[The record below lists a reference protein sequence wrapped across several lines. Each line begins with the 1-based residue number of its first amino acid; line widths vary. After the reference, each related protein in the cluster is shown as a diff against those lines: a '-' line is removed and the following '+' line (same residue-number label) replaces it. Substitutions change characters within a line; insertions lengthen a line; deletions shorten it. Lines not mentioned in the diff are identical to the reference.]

1 MLTIYPPREELADLL
16 VTGPF
21 ADALRVAIQVRGLS
35 LERLQHR
42 LRVRGA
48 PISVTALSYWQSG
61 RRRPERPESL
71 MALAHLEDVLG
82 LPGTS
87 LSRLLGPP
95 RPRGRSRRR
104 ELSARAPWDGSGLIL
119 TAQHDRVDVAP
130 CGGVRGIRS
139 RQVMQATSAGVDRWI
154 LCHETGSAQN
164 GSALPALT
172 AVRSCRVGRV
182 ARERTN
188 GVLVAELLFEEP
200 LSPGDSIAIEYELI
214 YPHPTVEHTHFR
226 RFAERVHD
234 YVLEIKF
241 PAGSPPASCE
251 QFASGPAGAEMF
263 GGGRP
268 APVDTWGY
276 AHAAAIDFGPGIYG
290 MRWTAAA
297 NASESSSQGA

>member
-61 RRRPERPESL
+61 RRRPERAESL
-71 MALAHLEDVLG
+71 KALAQLEDVLG
-82 LPGTS
+82 LPGTA

-104 ELSARAPWDGSGLIL
+104 EQPARAAWDGSGLLL
-119 TAQHDRVDVAP
+119 TAQHDRVEVAP
-130 CGGVRGIRS
+130 CGGVRGVRS
-139 RQVMQATSAGVDRWI
+139 RQVMQATATGVDRWI
-154 LCHETGSAQN
+154 LCQETGSTQ
-164 GSALPALT
+164 PALT
-172 AVRSCRVGRV
+172 AIRACRVGRI
-182 ARERTN
+182 ARERTS
-188 GVLVAELLFEEP
+188 GVLVAELMFDEP
-200 LSPGDSIAIEYELI
+200 ITPGDSIAIEYELI

-241 PAGSPPASCE
+241 PAGAPPASCE
-251 QFASGPAGAEMF
+251 QFASGPAGTEMY
-263 GGGRP
+263 GGARP

-276 AHAAAIDFGPGIYG
+276 AHAAALDFGPGLYG
-290 MRWTAAA
+290 MRWTAPA
-297 NASESSSQGA
+297 NASGSSSQGK

>member
-42 LRVRGA
+42 LKVRGA

-82 LPGTS
+82 LPES
-87 LSRLLGPP
+87 ALSRLLGPP

-104 ELSARAPWDGSGLIL
+104 EPSARAAWDSSGLVL
-119 TAQHDRVDVAP
+119 TAQHDRVDVAS
-130 CGGVRGIRS
+130 CGGVRGVRS
-139 RQVMQATSAGVDRWI
+139 RQVMRASSANVDRWI
-154 LCHETGSAQN
+154 LCQETGSAQ
-164 GSALPALT
+164 PALT
-172 AVRSCRVGRV
+172 AVRSCRVGRI

-188 GVLVAELLFEEP
+188 GVLVAELLFDEP
-200 LSPGDSIAIEYELI
+200 ISAGESVAIEYELV
-214 YPHPTVEHTHFR
+214 YPHPTAEHTHFR

-241 PAGSPPASCE
+241 QDAPDACE
-251 QFASGPAGAEMF
+251 QFATGPAGTEA
-263 GGGRP
+263 GGV
-268 APVDTWGY
+268 APTAVDDGGY
-276 AHAAAIDFGPGIYG
+276 AHAAALDFGPGVYG
-290 MRWTAAA
+290 MRWSSPA
-297 NASESSSQGA
+297 NATGSSTHGK

>member
-42 LRVRGA
+42 LKVRGA

-71 MALAHLEDVLG
+71 MALTHLEDVLG
-82 LPGTS
+82 LPES
-87 LSRLLGPP
+87 ALSRLLGPP

-104 ELSARAPWDGSGLIL
+104 EPSARAAWDSSGLVL

-139 RQVMQATSAGVDRWI
+139 RQVMRANSAGVDRWI
-154 LCHETGSAQN
+154 LCQETGSAQ
-164 GSALPALT
+164 PALT
-172 AVRSCRVGRV
+172 AVRSCRVGRI

-188 GVLVAELLFEEP
+188 GVLVAELLFDEP
-200 LSPGDSIAIEYELI
+200 ISAGESVAIEYELI
-214 YPHPTVEHTHFR
+214 YPHPTAEHTHFR

-241 PAGSPPASCE
+241 QDAPDACE
-251 QFASGPAGAEMF
+251 QFATGPAGTEA
-263 GGGRP
+263 GGVAP
-268 APVDTWGY
+268 AAVDDGGY
-276 AHAAAIDFGPGIYG
+276 AHAAALDFGPGVYG
-290 MRWTAAA
+290 MRW
-297 NASESSSQGA
+297 SSSAKFRGSSTHGK

>member
-42 LRVRGA
+42 LKVRGA

-82 LPGTS
+82 LPETA

-104 ELSARAPWDGSGLIL
+104 ELSARAPWDGSGLVL

-130 CGGVRGIRS
+130 CGGVRGVRS
-139 RQVMQATSAGVDRWI
+139 RQVMQVTSANVDRWI
-154 LCHETGSAQN
+154 LCQETGSAQ
-164 GSALPALT
+164 PALT

-188 GVLVAELLFEEP
+188 GVLVAELLFDEP
-200 LSPGDSIAIEYELI
+200 ISPGNSIAIEYELI

-241 PAGSPPASCE
+241 PAESLPASCE
-251 QFASGPAGAEMF
+251 QFASGPAGTEMY
-263 GGGRP
+263 GGARL

-276 AHAAAIDFGPGIYG
+276 AHAAALDFGPGLYG

-297 NASESSSQGA
+297 SASRSSSQGK

>member
-1 MLTIYPPREELADLL
+1 MLSIHPAREELADLL

-21 ADALRVAIQVRGLS
+21 AEALRVAIQVRGLS

-42 LRVRGA
+42 LRTRGT

-71 MALAHLEDVLG
+71 AALACLEDVLG
-82 LPGTS
+82 LPEAA

-104 ELSARAPWDGSGLIL
+104 EESARAPWDGCGLVL
-119 TAQHDRVDVAP
+119 TAQHDQVDVAP
-130 CGGVRGIRS
+130 CGGVRGVRS
-139 RQVMQATSAGVDRWI
+139 RQVMRAKAGAVDRWV
-154 LCHETGSAQN
+154 LCHETGGTQ
-164 GSALPALT
+164 PALT

-188 GVLVAELLFEEP
+188 GVLVAELMFDEP
-200 LSPGDSIAIEYELI
+200 IRAGQSIAIEYELV

-226 RFAERVHD
+226 RFAEPVHD
-234 YVLEIKF
+234 YVLEIRF
-241 PAGSPPASCE
+241 TTEPASCE

-263 GGGRP
+263 GGARP
-268 APVDTWGY
+268 ARVGRGGRV
-276 AHAAAIDFGPGIYG
+276 HAAATDFGPGLYG
-290 MRWTAAA
+290 MRWTAAE
-297 NASESSSQGA
+297 NASGSSSHG

>member
-42 LRVRGA
+42 LKVRGA

-71 MALAHLEDVLG
+71 MALAQLENVLG
-82 LPGTS
+82 LPETA

-104 ELSARAPWDGSGLIL
+104 EQPARSAWDGSGLVV

-130 CGGVRGIRS
+130 CGGVRGVRS
-139 RQVMQATSAGVDRWI
+139 RQVMQASTTGVDRWI
-154 LCHETGSAQN
+154 LCQETGSAQ
-164 GSALPALT
+164 PAVT
-172 AVRSCRVGRV
+172 AVRSCRVGRI

-188 GVLVAELLFEEP
+188 GVLVAEMVFDEP
-200 LSPGDSIAIEYELI
+200 ISAGDSIAIEYELI
-214 YPHPTVEHTHFR
+214 YPHPTAEHTHFR
-226 RFAERVHD
+226 RFGERVHD

-241 PAGSPPASCE
+241 EEPPASCE
-251 QFASGPAGAEMF
+251 QFASGPAGAEMSS
-263 GGGRP
+263 GARP
-268 APVDTWGY
+268 VPVDESGY
-276 AHAAAIDFGPGIYG
+276 AHAAALDFGPGLYG
-290 MRWTAAA
+290 MRW
-297 NASESSSQGA
+297 SSSANLPGSSTQGK

>member
-21 ADALRVAIQVRGLS
+21 ADALRVAIQLRGLS

-42 LRVRGA
+42 LRMRGA

-61 RRRPERPESL
+61 RRRPERPESM

-82 LPGTS
+82 LQENA

-104 ELSARAPWDGSGLIL
+104 ELSARAQWDSSGLVL

-130 CGGVRGIRS
+130 CGGVRGVRS
-139 RQVMQATSAGVDRWI
+139 RQVVQARTADVDRWI
-154 LCHETGSAQN
+154 LCQETGSAQ
-164 GSALPALT
+164 PALT

-188 GVLVAELLFEEP
+188 GVLVAELLFDEP
-200 LSPGDSIAIEYELI
+200 LAAGTSIAIEYELI

-241 PAGSPPASCE
+241 PAESPPASCE
-251 QFASGPAGAEMF
+251 QFASGPAGTEMF
-263 GGGRP
+263 GGARP
-268 APVDTWGY
+268 APVDAWGY
-276 AHAAAIDFGPGIYG
+276 AHAAALDFGPGLYG

-297 NASESSSQGA
+297 NASGSSTQGK

>member
-42 LRVRGA
+42 LKVRGA

-71 MALAHLEDVLG
+71 MALAQLENVLG
-82 LPGTS
+82 LPETA

-104 ELSARAPWDGSGLIL
+104 EQPARSAWDGSGLVV

-130 CGGVRGIRS
+130 CGGVRGVRS
-139 RQVMQATSAGVDRWI
+139 RQVMQAITTGVDRWI
-154 LCHETGSAQN
+154 LCQETGSAQ
-164 GSALPALT
+164 PAVT
-172 AVRSCRVGRV
+172 AVRSCRVGRI

-188 GVLVAELLFEEP
+188 GVLVAEMVFDEP
-200 LSPGDSIAIEYELI
+200 ISAGDSIAIEYELI
-214 YPHPTVEHTHFR
+214 YPHPTAEHTHFR

-241 PAGSPPASCE
+241 EEPPASCE
-251 QFASGPAGAEMF
+251 QFASGSAGTETS
-263 GGGRP
+263 GGARP
-268 APVDTWGY
+268 VPVDEGGY
-276 AHAAAIDFGPGIYG
+276 AHAAALDFGPGLYG
-290 MRWTAAA
+290 MRWTVAA
-297 NASESSSQGA
+297 NATGSSTQGK

>member
-1 MLTIYPPREELADLL
+1 MLAIYPPREELADLL

-71 MALAHLEDVLG
+71 RALAHLEDVLG
-82 LPGTS
+82 LPDTA

-104 ELSARAPWDGSGLIL
+104 EAPPRSPWDGSGLVL
-119 TAQHDRVDVAP
+119 TAQHDRVDVAS
-130 CGGVRGIRS
+130 CGGVRGIRT
-139 RQVMQATSAGVDRWI
+139 RQVVQATAAGVDRWI
-154 LCHETGSAQN
+154 LCQETGSAQ
-164 GSALPALT
+164 PAVT
-172 AVRSCRVGRV
+172 AIRSCRVGRV

-188 GVLVAELLFEEP
+188 GVLVAELMFEEP
-200 LSPGDSIAIEYELI
+200 LSPDESVAIEYELI
-214 YPHPTVEHTHFR
+214 YPSPTAEHTHFR
-226 RFAERVHD
+226 RFGERVHD

-241 PAGSPPASCE
+241 PLDAPPVSCE
-251 QFASGPAGAEMF
+251 RFATGPAGAEMS
-263 GGGRP
+263 GGARQE
-268 APVDTWGY
+268 PVDAWGY
-276 AHAAAIDFGPGIYG
+276 AHTAALDFGPGLYG
-290 MRWTAAA
+290 MRWSMPVTAAV
-297 NASESSSQGA
+297 NATRSSTNGK

>member
-42 LRVRGA
+42 LKVRGA

-71 MALAHLEDVLG
+71 MALAQLENVLG
-82 LPGTS
+82 LPETA

-104 ELSARAPWDGSGLIL
+104 EQPARSVWDGSGLVV

-130 CGGVRGIRS
+130 CGGVRGVRS
-139 RQVMQATSAGVDRWI
+139 RQVMQASTTGVDRWI
-154 LCHETGSAQN
+154 LCQETGSAQ
-164 GSALPALT
+164 PAVT
-172 AVRSCRVGRV
+172 AVRSCRVGRI

-188 GVLVAELLFEEP
+188 GVLVAEMVFDEP
-200 LSPGDSIAIEYELI
+200 ISAGDSIAIEYELI
-214 YPHPTVEHTHFR
+214 YPHPTAEHTHFR

-241 PAGSPPASCE
+241 EEPPAACE
-251 QFASGPAGAEMF
+251 QFASGPAGAETS
-263 GGGRP
+263 GGARTV
-268 APVDTWGY
+268 PVDEGGY
-276 AHAAAIDFGPGIYG
+276 AHAAALGFGPGLYG

-297 NASESSSQGA
+297 NATGSSTQGK

>member
-1 MLTIYPPREELADLL
+1 MLTIHPPHEELADLL

-42 LRVRGA
+42 LKLRGA

-71 MALAHLEDVLG
+71 RALAQLEDVLG
-82 LPGTS
+82 LPETA

-104 ELSARAPWDGSGLIL
+104 QTSARTPWDGSGLVL
-119 TAQHDRVDVAP
+119 TAQHDRVEVAP
-130 CGGVRGIRS
+130 CGGVLGVRS
-139 RQVMQATSAGVDRWI
+139 RQVMQARAADVDRWI
-154 LCHETGSAQN
+154 LCQETGSAQ
-164 GSALPALT
+164 PALT
-172 AVRSCRVGRV
+172 AVRSCQVGRV

-188 GVLVAELLFEEP
+188 GVLVAELVFDEP
-200 LSPGDSIAIEYELI
+200 ISTGDCVAIEYELI
-214 YPHPTVEHTHFR
+214 YPRPTAEHTHFR

-241 PAGSPPASCE
+241 PAGSPPESCE
-251 QFASGPAGAEMF
+251 QFASGPAGAELS
-263 GGGRP
+263 GGTRP
-268 APVDTWGY
+268 APVDEGGY
-276 AHAAAIDFGPGIYG
+276 AHAAALDFGPGLYG

-297 NASESSSQGA
+297 NAAGSSTQGK

>member
-21 ADALRVAIQVRGLS
+21 ADALRVAIQLRGLS

-42 LRVRGA
+42 LRMRGA

-61 RRRPERPESL
+61 RRRPERPESM

-82 LPGTS
+82 LQENA

-104 ELSARAPWDGSGLIL
+104 ELSARALWDSSGLVL

-130 CGGVRGIRS
+130 CGGVRGVRS
-139 RQVMQATSAGVDRWI
+139 RQVMQARTANVDRWI
-154 LCHETGSAQN
+154 LCQETGSAQ
-164 GSALPALT
+164 PALT
-172 AVRSCRVGRV
+172 AVRSCRVGRI

-188 GVLVAELLFEEP
+188 GVLVAELLFDEP
-200 LSPGDSIAIEYELI
+200 LAAGSSIAIEYELI

-241 PAGSPPASCE
+241 PAESPPASCE
-251 QFASGPAGAEMF
+251 QFASGPAGTEMS
-263 GGGRP
+263 GGARP
-268 APVDTWGY
+268 APVDAWGY
-276 AHAAAIDFGPGIYG
+276 AHAAALDFGPGLYG

-297 NASESSSQGA
+297 NASGSSTQGK

>member
-82 LPGTS
+82 LPETS

-104 ELSARAPWDGSGLIL
+104 ELSSRAPWDGSGLVL

-130 CGGVRGIRS
+130 CGGVRGVRS

-154 LCHETGSAQN
+154 LCHETGSAEV
-164 GSALPALT
+164 LPALT

-188 GVLVAELLFEEP
+188 GVLVAELLFDDP
-200 LSPGDSIAIEYELI
+200 ISPGDSVAIEYELI

-226 RFAERVHD
+226 RFGERVHD

-251 QFASGPAGAEMF
+251 QFASGPAGTEMF
-263 GGGRP
+263 GGARP

-276 AHAAAIDFGPGIYG
+276 AHAAALDFGPGLYG

-297 NASESSSQGA
+297 RASGSSSQGK

>member
-82 LPGTS
+82 VPEAS

-119 TAQHDRVDVAP
+119 TAQHDRVDVAS
-130 CGGVRGIRS
+130 CGGVRGVRS

-154 LCHETGSAQN
+154 LCHES

-188 GVLVAELLFEEP
+188 GVLVAELLFDEP
-200 LSPGDSIAIEYELI
+200 ISPGDSIAIEYELI
-214 YPHPTVEHTHFR
+214 YPHPTVEHSHFR

-241 PAGSPPASCE
+241 QSPPATCE
-251 QFASGPAGAEMF
+251 QFASGPAGTEMF
-263 GGGRP
+263 GGARP
-268 APVDTWGY
+268 APIDTWGY
-276 AHAAAIDFGPGIYG
+276 AHAAALDFGPGLYG
-290 MRWTAAA
+290 MRWTAPA

>member
-71 MALAHLEDVLG
+71 RALAHLEDVLG
-82 LPGTS
+82 LPRTA

-104 ELSARAPWDGSGLIL
+104 EVSPRAAWDGSGLVL
-119 TAQHDRVDVAP
+119 TAQQDRVDVAP
-130 CGGVRGIRS
+130 CGGVRGVRS
-139 RQVMQATSAGVDRWI
+139 RQVMQATKAGVDRWV
-154 LCHETGSAQN
+154 LCQETGSAQ
-164 GSALPALT
+164 PALT
-172 AVRSCRVGRV
+172 AIRSCRVGRT
-182 ARERTN
+182 ARERTS
-188 GVLVAELLFEEP
+188 GVLVAELLFPEP
-200 LSPGDSIAIEYELI
+200 LCADESIAIEYELV
-214 YPHPTVEHTHFR
+214 YPRPTAEHTHFR

-241 PAGSPPASCE
+241 PVGATPAVCE
-251 QFASGPAGAEMF
+251 QFASGPAGVELS
-263 GGGRP
+263 GGVRP
-268 APVDTWGY
+268 APVDAWGY
-276 AHAAAIDFGPGIYG
+276 AHAAALDFGPGLYG
-290 MRWTAAA
+290 MRWTAPVTAEENAA
-297 NASESSSQGA
+297 GSSANGK

>member
-1 MLTIYPPREELADLL
+1 MLTIHPPHEELADLL

-42 LRVRGA
+42 LKLRGA
-48 PISVTALSYWQSG
+48 PVSVTALSYWQSG

-71 MALAHLEDVLG
+71 RALAQLEDVLG
-82 LPGTS
+82 LPETA

-104 ELSARAPWDGSGLIL
+104 QTSARTPWDGSGLVL
-119 TAQHDRVDVAP
+119 TAQHDRVEVAP
-130 CGGVRGIRS
+130 CGGVLGVRS
-139 RQVMQATSAGVDRWI
+139 RQVMQARSADVDRWI
-154 LCHETGSAQN
+154 LCQETGSAQ
-164 GSALPALT
+164 PALT
-172 AVRSCRVGRV
+172 AVRSCQVGRV

-188 GVLVAELLFEEP
+188 GVLVAELVFDEP
-200 LSPGDSIAIEYELI
+200 ISAGDSVAIEYELI
-214 YPHPTVEHTHFR
+214 YPHPTAEHTHFR

-241 PAGSPPASCE
+241 PAGSPPESCE
-251 QFASGPAGAEMF
+251 QFASGPAGAESS
-263 GGGRP
+263 GGTRP
-268 APVDTWGY
+268 APVDDGGY
-276 AHAAAIDFGPGIYG
+276 AHAAALDFGPGLYG

-297 NASESSSQGA
+297 NAAGSSTQGK

>member
-42 LRVRGA
+42 LRMRGA

-82 LPGTS
+82 LPETA

-104 ELSARAPWDGSGLIL
+104 ELSARAPWDGSGLVL
-119 TAQHDRVDVAP
+119 TAQHDRVDVAS
-130 CGGVRGIRS
+130 CGGVRGVRS

-154 LCHETGSAQN
+154 LCHETGSAQT

-172 AVRSCRVGRV
+172 AVRACRVGRI

-188 GVLVAELLFEEP
+188 GVLVAELLFDEP
-200 LSPGDSIAIEYELI
+200 MSAGDSIAIEYELI

-226 RFAERVHD
+226 RFAEPVHD

-241 PAGSPPASCE
+241 PVESPPASCE
-251 QFASGPAGAEMF
+251 QFASGPAGTEMF
-263 GGGRP
+263 GGARP
-268 APVDTWGY
+268 APVDAWGY
-276 AHAAAIDFGPGIYG
+276 AHAAALDFGPGLYG

-297 NASESSSQGA
+297 NASGSSTQGK

>member
-21 ADALRVAIQVRGLS
+21 ADALRVAIQLRGLS

-42 LRVRGA
+42 LKVRGA

-82 LPGTS
+82 LPETA

-104 ELSARAPWDGSGLIL
+104 DMSARAPWDGSGLVL

-130 CGGVRGIRS
+130 CGGVRGVRS

-154 LCHETGSAQN
+154 LCHEAGSAR
-164 GSALPALT
+164 GTVLPALT

-182 ARERTN
+182 ARERTS
-188 GVLVAELLFEEP
+188 GVLVAELLFDEP
-200 LSPGDSIAIEYELI
+200 IAPGDSVAIEYELI

-241 PAGSPPASCE
+241 PAECPPASCE
-251 QFASGPAGAEMF
+251 QFTSGPVGTEMF
-263 GGGRP
+263 GGART
-268 APVDTWGY
+268 APVDAWGY
-276 AHAAAIDFGPGIYG
+276 AHAAALDFGPGLYG

-297 NASESSSQGA
+297 NASGSSTQGK

>member
-21 ADALRVAIQVRGLS
+21 ADALRVAIQLRGLS

-42 LRVRGA
+42 LRMRGA

-61 RRRPERPESL
+61 RRRPERPESM

-82 LPGTS
+82 LQENA

-104 ELSARAPWDGSGLIL
+104 QLSARAQWDSSGLVL

-130 CGGVRGIRS
+130 CGGVRGVRS
-139 RQVMQATSAGVDRWI
+139 RQVMQARTADVDRWI
-154 LCHETGSAQN
+154 LCQETGSAQ
-164 GSALPALT
+164 PALT
-172 AVRSCRVGRV
+172 AVRSCRVGRI

-188 GVLVAELLFEEP
+188 GVLVAELLFDEP
-200 LSPGDSIAIEYELI
+200 LAAGTSIAIEYELI

-241 PAGSPPASCE
+241 PAESPPASCE
-251 QFASGPAGAEMF
+251 QFASGPAGTEMS
-263 GGGRP
+263 GGARP
-268 APVDTWGY
+268 APVDAWGY
-276 AHAAAIDFGPGIYG
+276 AHAAALDFGPGLYG

-297 NASESSSQGA
+297 NASGSSTQGK

>member
-42 LRVRGA
+42 LKTRGA
-48 PISVTALSYWQSG
+48 PVSVTALSYWQSG

-82 LPGTS
+82 LPEAA

-104 ELSARAPWDGSGLIL
+104 DVSARAPWGSSGLVL

-130 CGGVRGIRS
+130 CGGVRGVRS
-139 RQVMQATSAGVDRWI
+139 RQVMQATAAGVDRWI
-154 LCHETGSAQN
+154 LCQETGSAQ
-164 GSALPALT
+164 PALT
-172 AVRSCRVGRV
+172 AVRSCRVGRI

-188 GVLVAELLFEEP
+188 GVLVAELLFDEP
-200 LSPGDSIAIEYELI
+200 ISPGDSTAIEYELI

-226 RFAERVHD
+226 RFTERVHD

-251 QFASGPAGAEMF
+251 QFASGPSGTELS
-263 GGGRP
+263 GGGARP
-268 APVDTWGY
+268 APVDAWGY
-276 AHAAAIDFGPGIYG
+276 AHAAALDFGPGLYG

-297 NASESSSQGA
+297 NASGSSSQGT

>member
-21 ADALRVAIQVRGLS
+21 ADALRVAIQLRGLS

-42 LRVRGA
+42 LRMRGA

-61 RRRPERPESL
+61 RRRPERPES
-71 MALAHLEDVLG
+71 MRALAHLEDVLG
-82 LPGTS
+82 LQENA

-104 ELSARAPWDGSGLIL
+104 ELSARAQWDSSGLVL

-130 CGGVRGIRS
+130 CGGVRGVRS
-139 RQVMQATSAGVDRWI
+139 RQVMQARTANVDRWI
-154 LCHETGSAQN
+154 LCQETGSAQ
-164 GSALPALT
+164 PALT

-188 GVLVAELLFEEP
+188 GVLVAELLFDEP
-200 LSPGDSIAIEYELI
+200 LAAGTSIAIEYELI

-251 QFASGPAGAEMF
+251 QFASGPAGTEMF
-263 GGGRP
+263 GGARP
-268 APVDTWGY
+268 APVDAWGY
-276 AHAAAIDFGPGIYG
+276 AHAAALDFGPGLYG

-297 NASESSSQGA
+297 NASGSSTQGK

>member
-42 LRVRGA
+42 LKVRGA

-82 LPGTS
+82 LPEAA

-104 ELSARAPWDGSGLIL
+104 DQSARAPWDGSGLVL

-130 CGGVRGIRS
+130 CGGVRAVRS
-139 RQVMQATSAGVDRWI
+139 RQVMQVTSAGVDRWI
-154 LCHETGSAQN
+154 LCHETGSAQ
-164 GSALPALT
+164 GTVLPALT
-172 AVRSCRVGRV
+172 AVRSCRVGRI

-188 GVLVAELLFEEP
+188 GVLVAELLFDETI
-200 LSPGDSIAIEYELI
+200 SPGDSIAIEYELI

-241 PAGSPPASCE
+241 PTGSPPASCE
-251 QFASGPAGAEMF
+251 QFASGPAGTEMF
-263 GGGRP
+263 SGARP
-268 APVDTWGY
+268 APVDVWGY
-276 AHAAAIDFGPGIYG
+276 AHAAALDFGPGLYG
-290 MRWTAAA
+290 MRWTVAA
-297 NASESSSQGA
+297 NASGSSSQGA

>member
-82 LPGTS
+82 LPETA

-104 ELSARAPWDGSGLIL
+104 EVPPRAPWDGSGLLL

-130 CGGVRGIRS
+130 CGGVRGVRS
-139 RQVMQATSAGVDRWI
+139 RQVMQATAAGVDRWI
-154 LCHETGSAQN
+154 LCQETGSAQ
-164 GSALPALT
+164 PALT
-172 AVRSCRVGRV
+172 AIRACRVGRL

-188 GVLVAELLFEEP
+188 GVLVAELLFDGP
-200 LSPGDSIAIEYELI
+200 IAPGQSIAIEYELI

-226 RFAERVHD
+226 RFGERVHD

-241 PAGSPPASCE
+241 SGEDPPASCE
-251 QFASGPAGAEMF
+251 QFASGPAGTEMF
-263 GGGRP
+263 GGARP
-268 APVDTWGY
+268 APVDAWGY
-276 AHAAAIDFGPGIYG
+276 AHAAALDFGPGLYG
-290 MRWTAAA
+290 MRWTVPVNAAG
-297 NASESSSQGA
+297 SSSHGQ

>member
-42 LRVRGA
+42 LKVRGA

-61 RRRPERPESL
+61 RRRPERPESM

-82 LPGTS
+82 LRKAA

-104 ELSARAPWDGSGLIL
+104 DQSARASWDGSGLVL

-139 RQVMQATSAGVDRWI
+139 RQVLRAKAAGVDRWI
-154 LCHETGSAQN
+154 LCHDTGSAQ
-164 GSALPALT
+164 PALT

-188 GVLVAELLFEEP
+188 GVLVAELVFDEP
-200 LSPGDSIAIEYELI
+200 ISAGESIAIEYELI
-214 YPHPTVEHTHFR
+214 YPHPTAEHTHFR
-226 RFAERVHD
+226 RFAEPVQD
-234 YVLEIKF
+234 YALEIRF
-241 PAGSPPASCE
+241 AAEPASCE
-251 QFASGPAGAEMF
+251 QFASGPAGAESA
-263 GGGRP
+263 GVRP
-268 APVDTWGY
+268 APVDDGGR
-276 AHAAAIDFGPGIYG
+276 AHAAATGFGPGVYG

-297 NASESSSQGA
+297 NTSGSSSQG

>member
-42 LRVRGA
+42 LKVRGA

-71 MALAHLEDVLG
+71 MALTHLEDVLG
-82 LPGTS
+82 LPES
-87 LSRLLGPP
+87 ALSRLLGPP

-104 ELSARAPWDGSGLIL
+104 EPSAWAAWDSSGLVL

-130 CGGVRGIRS
+130 CGGVRGVRS
-139 RQVMQATSAGVDRWI
+139 RQVMRANSAAVDRWI
-154 LCHETGSAQN
+154 LCQETGSAQ
-164 GSALPALT
+164 PALT

-188 GVLVAELLFEEP
+188 GVLVAELLFDEP
-200 LSPGDSIAIEYELI
+200 ISAGESVAIEYELI
-214 YPHPTVEHTHFR
+214 YPHPTAEHTHFR

-241 PAGSPPASCE
+241 QAEPDACE
-251 QFASGPAGAEMF
+251 EFASGPAGTEMF
-263 GGGRP
+263 GARP
-268 APVDTWGY
+268 APVDDGGY
-276 AHAAAIDFGPGIYG
+276 AHAAALDFGPGVYG

-297 NASESSSQGA
+297 NATGSSTQGK

>member
-21 ADALRVAIQVRGLS
+21 ADALRVAIQMRGLS

-42 LRVRGA
+42 LRMRGA

-82 LPGTS
+82 LPETA

-104 ELSARAPWDGSGLIL
+104 EVSARTPWNGSGLVL
-119 TAQHDRVDVAP
+119 TAQHDRVDVAS
-130 CGGVRGIRS
+130 CGGVRGVRS

-154 LCHETGSAQN
+154 LCHETGSVQ
-164 GSALPALT
+164 PALT

-188 GVLVAELLFEEP
+188 GVLVAELLFDEP
-200 LSPGDSIAIEYELI
+200 MSAGASIAIEYELI

-226 RFAERVHD
+226 RFAGRVHD

-241 PAGSPPASCE
+241 PVESPPASCE
-251 QFASGPAGAEMF
+251 QFASGPAGTEMF
-263 GGGRP
+263 GGARP
-268 APVDTWGY
+268 APVDAWGY
-276 AHAAAIDFGPGIYG
+276 AHAAALDFGPGLYG
-290 MRWTAAA
+290 MRWTVAA
-297 NASESSSQGA
+297 NASGSSSQGT

>member
-1 MLTIYPPREELADLL
+1 MLTVRPPREELAGLL

-21 ADALRVAIQVRGLS
+21 ADALRVAIRVRGLS

-82 LPGTS
+82 LRRTA

-104 ELSARAPWDGSGLIL
+104 EASAGTRWDSSGLVL

-130 CGGVRGIRS
+130 CGGVRGVRS
-139 RQVMQATSAGVDRWI
+139 RQVMQATSTGVDRWV
-154 LCHETGSAQN
+154 LCQETGSAQ
-164 GSALPALT
+164 PALT
-172 AVRSCRVGRV
+172 AVRSCQVGRV
-182 ARERTN
+182 ARERTS
-188 GVLVAELLFEEP
+188 GVLVAELVFDEP
-200 LSPGDSIAIEYELI
+200 ISAGESIAIEYELT
-214 YPHPTVEHTHFR
+214 YPRPTAEHTHFR

-241 PAGSPPASCE
+241 PHGSAPASCE
-251 QFASGPAGAEMF
+251 QFASVPAGAETP
-263 GGGRP
+263 GGARTAAVDDSGR
-268 APVDTWGY
+268 
-276 AHAAAIDFGPGIYG
+276 AHAAALDFGPGLYG
-290 MRWTAAA
+290 MRWSVAA
-297 NASESSSQGA
+297 NDSGSSSQGK

>member
-71 MALAHLEDVLG
+71 MALAQLEDVLG
-82 LPGTS
+82 LPGGA

-104 ELSARAPWDGSGLIL
+104 EQSARAPWDGSGLML

-130 CGGVRGIRS
+130 CGGVRSIRS
-139 RQVMQATSAGVDRWI
+139 RQVMQATSANVDRWI
-154 LCHETGSAQN
+154 LCHETGSAQ
-164 GSALPALT
+164 GAALPALT

-188 GVLVAELLFEEP
+188 GVLVAELLFDEP
-200 LSPGDSIAIEYELI
+200 ISPGASIAIEYELI

-241 PAGSPPASCE
+241 PADSPPASCE
-251 QFASGPAGAEMF
+251 QFASGPAGSEMF
-263 GGGRP
+263 GGARP

-276 AHAAAIDFGPGIYG
+276 AHAAALDFGPGLYG

-297 NASESSSQGA
+297 NASGSSSQGL

>member
-21 ADALRVAIQVRGLS
+21 ADALRVAIQLRGLS

-42 LRVRGA
+42 LRMRGA

-61 RRRPERPESL
+61 RRRPERPESM

-82 LPGTS
+82 LQENA

-104 ELSARAPWDGSGLIL
+104 ELPARAQWDSSGLVV

-130 CGGVRGIRS
+130 CGGVRGVRS
-139 RQVMQATSAGVDRWI
+139 RQVVQARTADVDRWI
-154 LCHETGSAQN
+154 LCQETGSAQ
-164 GSALPALT
+164 PALS

-188 GVLVAELLFEEP
+188 GVLVAELLFDEP
-200 LSPGDSIAIEYELI
+200 LAAGSSIAIEYELI

-226 RFAERVHD
+226 RFSERVHA

-241 PAGSPPASCE
+241 PAESPPASCE
-251 QFASGPAGAEMF
+251 QFASGPAGTEMP
-263 GGGRP
+263 GGARP
-268 APVDTWGY
+268 APVDAWGY
-276 AHAAAIDFGPGIYG
+276 AHAAALDFGPGLYG

-297 NASESSSQGA
+297 NASESSSQGK

>member
-42 LRVRGA
+42 LKVRGA

-82 LPGTS
+82 LPES
-87 LSRLLGPP
+87 ALSRLLGPP

-104 ELSARAPWDGSGLIL
+104 EPSARAAWDSSGLAL
-119 TAQHDRVDVAP
+119 TAQHDRVDVAA
-130 CGGVRGIRS
+130 CGGVRGVRS
-139 RQVMQATSAGVDRWI
+139 RQVMRASSANVDRWI
-154 LCHETGSAQN
+154 LCQETGSAQ
-164 GSALPALT
+164 PALT
-172 AVRSCRVGRV
+172 AVRSCRVGRI

-188 GVLVAELLFEEP
+188 GVLVAELLFDEP
-200 LSPGDSIAIEYELI
+200 ISAGESVAIEYELV
-214 YPHPTVEHTHFR
+214 YPHPTAEHTHFR

-241 PAGSPPASCE
+241 QDAPDACE
-251 QFASGPAGAEMF
+251 QFATGPAGTEA
-263 GGGRP
+263 GGVAP
-268 APVDTWGY
+268 AAVDDGGY
-276 AHAAAIDFGPGIYG
+276 AHAAALDFGPGVYG
-290 MRWTAAA
+290 MRW
-297 NASESSSQGA
+297 SSSTNAPGSSTQGK

>member
-16 VTGPF
+16 VAGPF

-42 LRVRGA
+42 LKVRGA

-61 RRRPERPESL
+61 RRRPERRESL
-71 MALAHLEDVLG
+71 MALAQLEDVLG
-82 LPGTS
+82 LPETA

-95 RPRGRSRRR
+95 RPRGRTRRR
-104 ELSARAPWDGSGLIL
+104 ELSARTPWDGSGLAL

-130 CGGVRGIRS
+130 CGGVRGVRS
-139 RQVMQATSAGVDRWI
+139 RQVMQASSARVDRWI
-154 LCHETGSAQN
+154 LCQETGSAQ
-164 GSALPALT
+164 PALT

-182 ARERTN
+182 ARERTS
-188 GVLVAELLFEEP
+188 GVLVAELLFDEP
-200 LSPGDSIAIEYELI
+200 ISAGDSIAIEYELI

-241 PAGSPPASCE
+241 PTESPPASCE
-251 QFASGPAGAEMF
+251 QFASGPAGTEMF
-263 GGGRP
+263 GGARP
-268 APVDTWGY
+268 APVDPWGY
-276 AHAAAIDFGPGIYG
+276 AHAAALDFGPGLYG
-290 MRWTAAA
+290 MRWTAASA
-297 NASESSSQGA
+297 

>member
-42 LRVRGA
+42 LKVRGA

-82 LPGTS
+82 LPQAA

-104 ELSARAPWDGSGLIL
+104 DVSARAPWDGSGLVL

-130 CGGVRGIRS
+130 CGGVRGVRS
-139 RQVMQATSAGVDRWI
+139 RQVMKATSAGVDRWI
-154 LCHETGSAQN
+154 LCQETGSAQ
-164 GSALPALT
+164 PALT

-188 GVLVAELLFEEP
+188 GVLVAELLFDEP
-200 LSPGDSIAIEYELI
+200 ISPGDSIAIEYELI

-241 PAGSPPASCE
+241 AGESPPASCE
-251 QFASGPAGAEMF
+251 QFASGPAGTEMF
-263 GGGRP
+263 SGARP
-268 APVDTWGY
+268 APVDAWGY
-276 AHAAAIDFGPGIYG
+276 AHAAALDFGPGLYG
-290 MRWTAAA
+290 MRWSVAA
-297 NASESSSQGA
+297 NASGSSSQGA

>member
-42 LRVRGA
+42 LKVRGA

-71 MALAHLEDVLG
+71 MALAQLEDVLG
-82 LPGTS
+82 LPEAA

-104 ELSARAPWDGSGLIL
+104 ELSARAPWDGSGLTL
-119 TAQHDRVDVAP
+119 TAQHDRVEVAP
-130 CGGVRGIRS
+130 CGGVRGVRS
-139 RQVMQATSAGVDRWI
+139 RQVMQVTSAGVDRWI
-154 LCHETGSAQN
+154 LCQETGSCQ
-164 GSALPALT
+164 PALT
-172 AVRSCRVGRV
+172 AVRSCRVGRI

-188 GVLVAELLFEEP
+188 GVLVAELLFDETI
-200 LSPGDSIAIEYELI
+200 SPGDSIAIEYELI

-241 PAGSPPASCE
+241 PAESPPASCE
-251 QFASGPAGAEMF
+251 QFASGPAGTEMF
-263 GGGRP
+263 GGARP
-268 APVDTWGY
+268 APVDSWGY
-276 AHAAAIDFGPGIYG
+276 AHAAALDFGPGLYG
-290 MRWTAAA
+290 MRWTVAA
-297 NASESSSQGA
+297 NASGSSSQGK

>member
-82 LPGTS
+82 LQETA

-104 ELSARAPWDGSGLIL
+104 ELSARAPWDGSGLVL

-130 CGGVRGIRS
+130 CGGVRGVRS
-139 RQVMQATSAGVDRWI
+139 RQVMQATSSNVDRWI
-154 LCHETGSAQN
+154 LCQETGSSQ
-164 GSALPALT
+164 PALT
-172 AVRSCRVGRV
+172 ALRSCRVGRI

-188 GVLVAELLFEEP
+188 GVLVAEMLFDEP
-200 LSPGDSIAIEYELI
+200 ISPGDTIAIEYELI

-226 RFAERVHD
+226 RFGERVHD

-241 PAGSPPASCE
+241 PADSPPASCE
-251 QFASGPAGAEMF
+251 QFASGPAGTEMF
-263 GGGRP
+263 GGARP

-276 AHAAAIDFGPGIYG
+276 AHAAALDFGPGLYG
-290 MRWTAAA
+290 MRWTVAA
-297 NASESSSQGA
+297 NASGSSTQGK

>member
-1 MLTIYPPREELADLL
+1 MLTIHPPHEELADLL

-42 LRVRGA
+42 LKLRGA
-48 PISVTALSYWQSG
+48 PVSVTALSYWQSG

-71 MALAHLEDVLG
+71 RALAQLEDVLG
-82 LPGTS
+82 LPETA

-104 ELSARAPWDGSGLIL
+104 QTSARSPWDGSGLVL
-119 TAQHDRVDVAP
+119 TAQHDRVEVAP
-130 CGGVRGIRS
+130 CGGVLGVRS
-139 RQVMQATSAGVDRWI
+139 RQVMQARSADVDRWI
-154 LCHETGSAQN
+154 LCQETGSAQ
-164 GSALPALT
+164 PALT
-172 AVRSCRVGRV
+172 AVRSCQVGRV

-188 GVLVAELLFEEP
+188 GVLVAELVFDEP
-200 LSPGDSIAIEYELI
+200 ISAGDSVAIEYELI
-214 YPHPTVEHTHFR
+214 YPHPTAEHAHFR

-241 PAGSPPASCE
+241 PAGSPPESCE
-251 QFASGPAGAEMF
+251 QFASGPAGAESS
-263 GGGRP
+263 GGTRP
-268 APVDTWGY
+268 APVDDGGY
-276 AHAAAIDFGPGIYG
+276 AHAAALDFGPGLYG

-297 NASESSSQGA
+297 NAAGSSTQGK

>member
-42 LRVRGA
+42 LKMRGA

-61 RRRPERPESL
+61 RRRPERAESL
-71 MALAHLEDVLG
+71 MALAQLENVLG
-82 LPGTS
+82 LPETA

-95 RPRGRSRRR
+95 RPRGRARRR
-104 ELSARAPWDGSGLIL
+104 EQSARSAWDGSGLVV

-139 RQVMQATSAGVDRWI
+139 RQVMQANTANVDRWI
-154 LCHETGSAQN
+154 LCQETGSAQ
-164 GSALPALT
+164 PAVT
-172 AVRSCRVGRV
+172 AVRSCRVGRI

-188 GVLVAELLFEEP
+188 GVLVAEMLFDEP
-200 LSPGDSIAIEYELI
+200 ISAGESIAIEYELT
-214 YPHPTVEHTHFR
+214 YPRPTVEHAHFR
-226 RFAERVHD
+226 RFGERVHD

-241 PAGSPPASCE
+241 QDSPAYCE
-251 QFASGPAGAEMF
+251 QFAAGPAGTETP
-263 GGGRP
+263 GGTLP
-268 APVDTWGY
+268 ATVDEEGY
-276 AHAAAIDFGPGIYG
+276 AHAAALDFGPGLYG
-290 MRWTAAA
+290 MRWTVAA
-297 NASESSSQGA
+297 NATGSSTQGK